1 MTMEIVIVGICFAV
15 AFGGALVLGMWDD
28 IKPNT
33 RRRRRMRDAALGQ
46 TVRVASW
53 YAYHI
58 GMIALAL
65 YGAYC
70 MIDAVT

>member
-1 MTMEIVIVGICFAV
+1 MEIVIVGICFAV

-46 TVRVASW
+46 NVRLASW
-53 YAYHI
+53 YAYHAI
-58 GMIALAL
+58 MIALAL
-65 YGAYC
+65 YGVYS
-70 MIDAVT
+70 ML